1 LPSGTGLALAS
12 RKSNTVECFPTHSQ
26 ILHSP
31 WLDAKHPTIKD
42 LTFVWKEFPQHSS
55 KTTVL
60 LDDSVDK
67 AQRQPDNHICLVE
80 YTSKVRAQDLNRHR
94 GSVLSVASS
103 ANPEAQAFDLAPDS
117 LLLAVIGVLDVI
129 RAKDDVSAWVHG
141 GGLRTRGQREDS
153 ISEDDLTSLLSR
165 VNLEDR
171 ELTAN
176 STGLWFEDPEVLEY
190 WINEGKATLEALQ
203 IPVHAGIA
211 R

>member
-1 LPSGTGLALAS
+1 
-12 RKSNTVECFPTHSQ
+12 
-26 ILHSP
+26 
-31 WLDAKHPTIKD
+31 
-42 LTFVWKEFPQHSS
+42 VWKEFSQHSS

-80 YTSKVRAQDLNRHR
+80 YTPKVRAQDLNRHR

-103 ANPEAQAFDLAPDS
+103 ANAEAQAFDPAFDS
-117 LLLAVIGVLDVI
+117 LLLAVVGVLDVI
-129 RAKDDVSAWVHG
+129 RAKDDVSVWVHE

-165 VNLEDR
+165 VNLEDQ

-176 STGLWFEDPEVLEY
+176 STGLWFEDPDVLEY
-190 WINEGKATLEALQ
+190 WINKGKSTLEALQ

-211 R
+211 L